1 MVSSLSQ
8 LSPSLPRI
16 FGFPSSGGHYT
27 QGTARILLGIQH
39 PMLRHYD
46 SVGERLEVSLPSNM
60 IAAYF
65 GFVCKA
71 PDGAPEG
78 MYERPDTDDE
88 ALQGCKLQYK
98 LDLSAVT
105 TGI

>member
-1 MVSSLSQ
+1 M
-8 LSPSLPRI
+8 
-16 FGFPSSGGHYT
+16 T
-27 QGTARILLGIQH
+27 
-39 PMLRHYD
+39 
-46 SVGERLEVSLPSNM
+46 
-60 IAAYF
+60 AAYF

>member
-1 MVSSLSQ
+1 MVCHIFSDMAKVPDTDTAEETMGSLDN
-8 LSPSLPRI
+8 PDR
-16 FGFPSSGGHYT
+16 
-27 QGTARILLGIQH
+27 A
-39 PMLRHYD
+39 D
-46 SVGERLEVSLPSNM
+46 E
-60 IAAYF
+60 
-65 GFVCKA
+65 
-71 PDGAPEG
+71 DGAPEG

>member
-1 MVSSLSQ
+1 MNSN
-8 LSPSLPRI
+8 SPN
-16 FGFPSSGGHYT
+16 SG
-27 QGTARILLGIQH
+27 
-39 PMLRHYD
+39 
-46 SVGERLEVSLPSNM
+46 
-60 IAAYF
+60 
-65 GFVCKA
+65 
-71 PDGAPEG
+71 EG